1 MVITNELDTVY
12 ITSSGDRYLKK
23 IDALCAE
30 SQIQTVKE
38 HRERK
43 RKKIMDTVE
52 LIHTVLKDK
61 NWGVYYK
68 SNPMAE
74 HPLQDGGTL
83 YKINE
88 VDEEELERVLTKRL
102 TECQTQTQSLDSQT
116 DSNQNENSMTG

>member
-1 MVITNELDTVY
+1 MVVTNELDTVY

-23 IDALCAE
+23 MDALCAE
-30 SQIQTVKE
+30 SQIQTAKE
-38 HRERK
+38 LREHK
-43 RKKIMDTVE
+43 REKIMDTVE
-52 LIHTVLKDK
+52 LIQAVLENK

-102 TECQTQTQSLDSQT
+102 AECQKDSQT
-116 DSNQNENSMTG
+116 DSNQNKNSMTG